1 MICLPA
7 VARHQG
13 VCLLC
18 SPVQNPMLEDLFE
31 TLGGVV
37 SLKTE
42 DELNACMMT
51 TCIMG
56 PIYGIMR
63 QSRDWLT
70 RNSDIPQSVASYLVA
85 KQFQGVVQD
94 AVSNCDNPYR
104 LDELIEEQTSGGLNE
119 QALRNLESLGAL
131 ESFDMVMDATLRRIQ
146 GKSNGTL

>member
-18 SPVQNPMLEDLFE
+18 SPVQNPPLEELFE
-31 TLGGVV
+31 ALGGVV

-70 RNSDIPQSVASYLVA
+70 RNSGISQSVASYLVA
-85 KQFQGVVQD
+85 KQFQGVIQD
-94 AVSNCDNPYR
+94 AVSDCENPYR
-104 LDELIEEQTSGGLNE
+104 LEELIEEQTAGGLNE
-119 QALRNLESLGAL
+119 QALRNLESQGAL
-131 ESFDMVMDATLRRIQ
+131 ESYDKVMDAILRRVE